1 MKKLLILF
9 AGIVSLALLASCAKD
24 EANLSGSISGL
35 VTEYA
40 SANTPIAG
48 ATVTLNGKGLSK
60 TTGSDG
66 RFEFSNLEPGT
77 YTIAVKANNF
87 QANTKQV
94 TVYAGQKANCDVQLT
109 VEKVSIDISP
119 MNLVFDK
126 TVDQLSLIITNQST
140 RDLSYN
146 LASYMQEL
154 EVSPMLGS
162 IKAKGQQAINVKV
175 TNRASVKKTVSG
187 QIIVSVGSDSYQ
199 VNVTINGTEEEV
211 TTGNVMGTI
220 TDYANANAPIA
231 GATVTLSTTGQS
243 KTTGSDGRYEF
254 TELTPGKYTITVS
267 ANEYEGSK
275 KDVTIEAGK
284 NVTCDFQLQKGAAD
298 VTVTPQSL
306 TYASDVDQLSFTIK
320 NGSSST
326 QQYTVSNVP
335 EFASVS
341 SSTGMVSSKGSEA
354 IMVTIPNRKQIKEK
368 KSGQLTVNVG
378 NNAFVVSLSVEPYQE
393 EPVNVDIAPQT
404 LNFDA
409 NTEQLTFTMTSKNN
423 RELNYAITSDLNIL
437 TVTPTKG
444 TLKEKGKSTITVNV
458 QDRQKIDID
467 RVGKLTIDI
476 EGNTYVVAVN
486 VAKYDV
492 NVNVSPQNLSFNNDT
507 EQLTFSIT
515 NNNAQTL
522 DYSISSDLDDILT
535 VSPNKGNINAKEKKD
550 IIVRVKNRKDIT
562 TDKSG
567 ELTIIICG
575 RPYTASVYISKAQ
588 TDASISPQTL
598 TFDKN
603 TEQLSFTITNNNV
616 WANSYS
622 VSSNLSNLTLSPSTG
637 SISSKVQQVVTVKVN
652 DRKNVTS
659 DQSGKITVTIG
670 GSVYSVDVSVAK
682 YDVDVNVSPQTLS
695 FNNDTEQL
703 TFSITNNNA
712 QTLDYSI
719 SSDLDGVLTISPNN
733 GNINAKEKKDIVVS
747 VKNRKDITAD
757 KSGKLTIV
765 VCGRT
770 YTVNV
775 NISKAQTDAS
785 ISPQTLTFDKNTE
798 QLSFTITNNNVWA
811 NSYSV
816 SSNLSNLTLSPS
828 TGSISSKG
836 QQAVTVKVNDRKN
849 VTSDQ
854 SGQITI
860 NVGNSTYT
868 VNVNISKA
876 QTDVSISPQT
886 LTFDKNTEQLSFTI
900 ANNNIWANSYSVSS
914 SLSCLTL
921 SPSTGSVS
929 AKGQQAVTVKVN
941 DRKNVTSDQSGQITI
956 NVGNSAYTVNVNV
969 KKYEQDTP
977 NDEQNVVRGLV
988 AYYNFNKGNAD
999 DAIGGYHGF
1008 ENGGTY
1014 ITDTPN
1020 GSGKA
1025 LYLKQKQS
1033 ISIGSAP
1040 LDGKTNYSVSMWV
1053 KDFGSGPLLITKKDK
1068 NYTAPSV
1075 VVTEDV
1081 KFRFY
1086 TGYANYYNA
1095 FSADMSNYQS
1105 GKWTMV
1111 TIVCEPT
1118 GGYKEVKST
1127 LYINGRKVDSGTSGT
1142 TNASGGTAMVIGG
1155 EASMKI
1161 DNVRLYSVS
1170 LKDEEV
1176 EALYQYEK

>member
-9 AGIVSLALLASCAKD
+9 AGIVSLVLLASCAKD

-126 TVDQLSLIITNQST
+126 TVDQLSFIITNQST

-162 IKAKGQQAINVKV
+162 IKAKGQQAVNVKV

-187 QIIVSVGSDSYQ
+187 QVIVSVGSDSYQ

-254 TELTPGKYTITVS
+254 AELTPGKYTITVS

-275 KDVTIEAGK
+275 KDVNIEAGK

-341 SSTGMVSSKGSEA
+341 SSTGMISSKGSEA

-393 EPVNVDIAPQT
+393 EPVNVDIVPQT
-404 LNFDA
+404 LNFDI

-437 TVTPTKG
+437 TVTPAKG
-444 TLKEKGKSTITVNV
+444 TLKEKGKGTITVNV
-458 QDRQKIDID
+458 QDRQKIDVD
-467 RVGKLTIDI
+467 RVGKLTIEI
-476 EGNTYVVAVN
+476 EGNTYVVTVN

-492 NVNVSPQNLSFNNDT
+492 NVSVSPQNLSFNNDT

-515 NNNAQTL
+515 NNNAQML

-535 VSPNKGNINAKEKKD
+535 ISPYNGNINAKEKKD
-550 IIVRVKNRKDIT
+550 IAVSVKNRKDIA

-567 ELTIIICG
+567 KLTIVVSG
-575 RPYTASVYISKAQ
+575 KTYTANVYISKAQ

-598 TFDKN
+598 TFDKD
-603 TEQLSFTITNNNV
+603 TEQLSFTITNNNI

-637 SISSKVQQVVTVKVN
+637 SVSAKGQQAVTVKVN

-682 YDVDVNVSPQTLS
+682 YEEKRP
-695 FNNDTEQL
+695 EI
-703 TFSITNNNA
+703 SITGGLQA
-712 QTLDYSI
+712 Y
-719 SSDLDGVLTISPNN
+719 
-733 GNINAKEKKDIVVS
+733 
-747 VKNRKDITAD
+747 
-757 KSGKLTIV
+757 
-765 VCGRT
+765 
-770 YTVNV
+770 Y
-775 NISKAQTDAS
+775 
-785 ISPQTLTFDKNTE
+785 TFD
-798 QLSFTITNNNVWA
+798 A
-811 NSYSV
+811 
-816 SSNLSNLTLSPS
+816 
-828 TGSISSKG
+828 
-836 QQAVTVKVNDRKN
+836 
-849 VTSDQ
+849 
-854 SGQITI
+854 
-860 NVGNSTYT
+860 
-868 VNVNISKA
+868 
-876 QTDVSISPQT
+876 
-886 LTFDKNTEQLSFTI
+886 
-900 ANNNIWANSYSVSS
+900 
-914 SLSCLTL
+914 
-921 SPSTGSVS
+921 
-929 AKGQQAVTVKVN
+929 
-941 DRKNVTSDQSGQITI
+941 
-956 NVGNSAYTVNVNV
+956 
-969 KKYEQDTP
+969 
-977 NDEQNVVRGLV
+977 
-988 AYYNFNKGNAD
+988 GNAD
-999 DAIGGYHGF
+999 DSYGTYHGIL
-1008 ENGGTY
+1008 NGGTF

-1020 GSGKA
+1020 GKGKA
-1025 LYLKQKQS
+1025 LSLKRKDFVNIAYNPLEGRKSFS
-1033 ISIGSAP
+1033 IS
-1040 LDGKTNYSVSMWV
+1040 MWL
-1053 KDFGSGPLLITKKDK
+1053 KDFGTGTLFNTSDGYHSYGPTISVTEQMKLYYIPRQSSGSDCLTLSNSLSSYQAVGWTMF
-1068 NYTAPSV
+1068 T
-1075 VVTEDV
+1075 VVTDAS
-1081 KFRFY
+1081 
-1086 TGYANYYNA
+1086 T
-1095 FSADMSNYQS
+1095 Q
-1105 GKWTMV
+1105 T
-1111 TIVCEPT
+1111 TIV
-1118 GGYKEVKST
+1118 
-1127 LYINGRKVDSGTSGT
+1127 YINGKRFDSIKHKSNTNSAGTNMT
-1142 TNASGGTAMVIGG
+1142 IGG
-1155 EASMKI
+1155 SYYYFGKQDNWADPMKV
-1161 DNVRLYSVS
+1161 DNVRIYSVALS
-1170 LKDEEV
+1170 DEQV
-1176 EALYQYEK
+1176 SQIYTSEK